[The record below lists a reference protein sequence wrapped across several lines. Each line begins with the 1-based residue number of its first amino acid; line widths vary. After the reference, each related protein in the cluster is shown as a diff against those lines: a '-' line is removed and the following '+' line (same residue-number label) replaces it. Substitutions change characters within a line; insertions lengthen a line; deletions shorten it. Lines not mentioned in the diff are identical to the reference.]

1 MWGARGLV
9 VVSVAMAGVFAYQLL
24 RCSNSV
30 PLPLTESA
38 KIISHPRLHRLDGV
52 FMCLCASAPVT
63 LAWKRQEISQV
74 GQHVH
79 VLLFGGDGG
88 ELLLRDCSHKRGAKP
103 FRINRFRDVLAA
115 PHLFFFGHSRGHAER
130 VMHRPKSRRFI
141 SLSSSPPPGTQA
153 ANKLADA
160 VVEQKLAACVN
171 IIPGRHA
178 PLGQS
183 SLRTTTCCI
192 RQLFNH

>member
-1 MWGARGLV
+1 M
-9 VVSVAMAGVFAYQLL
+9 
-24 RCSNSV
+24 

-141 SLSSSPPPGTQA
+141 SLSSSPPPLYAGSKQA
-153 ANKLADA
+153 CRRCRRTEVGGLRQYHPRSAGIFGAGIFEDDDMLYQATFQSLNL
-160 VVEQKLAACVN
+160 VHH
-171 IIPGRHA
+171 PP
-178 PLGQS
+178 PLRNLVCRNREHLLVAGQG
-183 SLRTTTCCI
+183 
-192 RQLFNH
+192 